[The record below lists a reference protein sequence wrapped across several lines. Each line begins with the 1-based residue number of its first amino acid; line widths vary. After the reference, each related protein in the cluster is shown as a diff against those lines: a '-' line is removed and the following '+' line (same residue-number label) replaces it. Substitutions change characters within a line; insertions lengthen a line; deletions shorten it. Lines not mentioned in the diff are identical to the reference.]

1 MQVEDREALEP
12 TIVAH
17 RTQHNADPYHYT
29 RFWDPAVAV
38 VEGLSGIDTGLAP
51 GAGGQVCSGV
61 DLVPGT
67 VTASGWAPPGAGP
80 ITSPYGMRVNPVTG
94 IYRLHSG
101 TDLQAGG
108 CNGPIWAA
116 QAGVVTK
123 RGFDSGGNGT
133 ITIDHGGGVQTS
145 YLHMYDSGML
155 VDVGDQ
161 VSAGQQIARTGS
173 SGNSTGCHLHF
184 MVIVNGSPVDPVPF
198 MAAVGVN
205 LG

>member
-1 MQVEDREALEP
+1 
-12 TIVAH
+12 
-17 RTQHNADPYHYT
+17 
-29 RFWDPAVAV
+29 
-38 VEGLSGIDTGLAP
+38 
-51 GAGGQVCSGV
+51 
-61 DLVPGT
+61 
-67 VTASGWAPPGAGP
+67 
-80 ITSPYGMRVNPVTG
+80 MRVNPVTG
-94 IYRLHSG
+94 VYRLHSG
-101 TDLQAGG
+101 TDLQSGG

-161 VSAGQQIARTGS
+161 VNAGQQIARVGS

-198 MAAVGVN
+198 MAAVGVT